1 MQEIPSKQVLLAKGT
16 KQTEDEPT
24 GRSMS
29 KPSELK
35 GRSGLQVAGKDQ
47 GGPGSLG
54 GLHRGGRACRRS
66 RAQTGLEDMPM
77 VGCVKPDT

>member
-1 MQEIPSKQVLLAKGT
+1 MQEIPSKQVLLAKGR

-54 GLHRGGRACRRS
+54 GLHGGGRACRRS
-66 RAQTGLEDMPM
+66 RAQTGLEDMQM